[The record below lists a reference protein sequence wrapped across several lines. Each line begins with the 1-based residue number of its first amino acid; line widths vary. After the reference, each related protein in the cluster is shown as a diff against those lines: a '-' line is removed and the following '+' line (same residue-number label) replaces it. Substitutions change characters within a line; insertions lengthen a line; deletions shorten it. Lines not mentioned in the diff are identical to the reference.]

1 LICQAVSV
9 VGVEDAQ
16 PHGMC
21 CAQDTEAVHSSRMS
35 FDAEARSRGGSRTA
49 EVLTPEE
56 RKRNASRAARAR
68 YAGMTA
74 EERKEAARNAALAR
88 WGTDRQAS

>member
-1 LICQAVSV
+1 MA
-9 VGVEDAQ
+9 
-16 PHGMC
+16 
-21 CAQDTEAVHSSRMS
+21 

-49 EVLTPEE
+49 EVLSPAE
-56 RKRNASRAARAR
+56 RKRNASRAVRAR
-68 YAGMTA
+68 YAGMTP